1 MNPLLKNLHESIVGE
16 ERAEFIFISAQQE
29 QSRVKIRNEKDSSNN
44 SVLHSFV
51 NDIYQIVK
59 ENAFTEEEQEKISL
73 KMYQIIT
80 RYLTSLK
87 DVSAEEQKRLE
98 RELYKDMA
106 GILLTLKSY
115 EKRKKEYSLYNYLSI
130 HTA

>member
-1 MNPLLKNLHESIVGE
+1 M
-16 ERAEFIFISAQQE
+16 
-29 QSRVKIRNEKDSSNN
+29 
-44 SVLHSFV
+44 LHSFV

>member
-98 RELYKDMA
+98 RELYTDMA

>member
-44 SVLHSFV
+44 SVLHSIV